1 MELLHENISNLI
13 LKSFY
18 GSKNQLPI
26 ELDISFFK
34 NALEIEM
41 KEERLE
47 VEQNRTFEIH
57 YKQQVIGNLRIDF
70 VINNCIAINVV
81 STTLDITEQEIT
93 NMRNCLRLTYLEVGL
108 ILNFGADGQHKRILL
123 TNNYKK

>member
-41 KEERLE
+41 KEEGLE

-57 YKQQVIGNLRIDF
+57 YKQQVIGNLMIDF
-70 VINNCIAINVV
+70 VINNCVAINVV
-81 STTLDITEQEIT
+81 STTLDITEKEIT
-93 NMRNCLRLTYLEVGL
+93 NMRNFLRLTYLEVGL

>member
-41 KEERLE
+41 KEEGLE

-70 VINNCIAINVV
+70 VINNCVAINVV

-93 NMRNCLRLTYLEVGL
+93 NMRNFLRLTYLEVGL